1 MKSAT
6 LMHQQGRNIL
16 WNMVEFETSSESKG
30 LFELTYLNLFTG
42 IKTRET
48 VLERSYRNLKPY

>member
-1 MKSAT
+1 
-6 LMHQQGRNIL
+6 
-16 WNMVEFETSSESKG
+16 MVEFETSSESKG